1 MNFNQISGIVCSFIL
16 FLMSFHSENMW
27 NQEIDSSKNSKVSF
41 KIYFIVDLTSFIK
54 QLCLISF
61 HFSSFA
67 AHNNA
72 FKQRLLFAA
81 SLPLNPGS

>member
-1 MNFNQISGIVCSFIL
+1 MNFNQMSGIVCLFIL
-16 FLMSFHSENMW
+16 FLLSFHSENMR
-27 NQEIDSSKNSKVSF
+27 NQEKDSSKNSKGSF
-41 KIYFIVDLTSFIK
+41 KIHFIVDLTSFIK
-54 QLCLISF
+54 QLCLIRF

-81 SLPLNPGS
+81 SFPLNPGS